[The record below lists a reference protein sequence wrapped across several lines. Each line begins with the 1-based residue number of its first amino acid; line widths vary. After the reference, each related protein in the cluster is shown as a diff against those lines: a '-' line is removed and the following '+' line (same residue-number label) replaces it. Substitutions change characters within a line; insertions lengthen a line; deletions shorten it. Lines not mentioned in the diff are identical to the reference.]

1 MKWQVQYYT
10 QQHNVYEVASSVLYT
25 AAMFMKWQVQYYT
38 QQDNVYE
45 VASSVLYTAGQC
57 L

>member
-10 QQHNVYEVASSVLYT
+10 QQHNVYEVASGRT
-25 AAMFMKWQVQYYT
+25 MFK
-38 QQDNVYE
+38 